1 MENEVRKLPKKT
13 IIIMII
19 LGLLGLL
26 WFITVAYGQSVKAT
40 KILNKLGYKN
50 VSDVKVYANHQFVR
64 EDINVNGF
72 KYTVSFINLDTN
84 EQCKGFILKDFKQNV
99 DKDLICQKIDK

>member
-19 LGLLGLL
+19 LGILGLV
-26 WFITVAYGQSVKAT
+26 WFIAVAYGQSVKAT
-40 KILNKLGYKN
+40 KILNKLGYNN
-50 VSDVKVYANHQFVR
+50 VSNVKVYANHQFVR
-64 EDINVNGF
+64 DDINVNGF
-72 KYTVSFINLDTN
+72 KYTISFVNLDTN